1 MISRKH
7 MDHAELLQFGKLL
20 LLLMQ
25 RQQIKLKVSGERS
38 ERVNEVGKLARA
50 S

>member
-7 MDHAELLQFGKLL
+7 IDHAELLEFGKLL

-25 RQQIKLKVSGERS
+25 RQQIKLKVSS
-38 ERVNEVGKLARA
+38 ERNERVTKVEKLVRA